1 MIRTEAIPATLAWV
15 PDAET
20 ASSFEGPCRP
30 ARVLGPARLVR
41 LTTLGGVAPEG
52 QSYRANNPA
61 GDFWFPE
68 SSFLALRRMAE
79 ADLRRQAGPRGLTP
93 GVLRERTRMY
103 LRHELRARLA
113 VRRNWTPSFDQYAL
127 MTVPTGGSVIA
138 LIGKVRR
145 QPVYSPEFV
154 GEAAARELERT
165 GLHLPGG
172 LTQYVIRLD
181 FKANAS
187 ARDWIRA
194 GLPF

>member
-1 MIRTEAIPATLAWV
+1 V

-20 ASSFEGPCRP
+20 ASSFEGPYRP

-52 QSYRANNPA
+52 QFYRPNNPA

-79 ADLRRQAGPRGLTP
+79 ADLRRQAGPRGLP
-93 GVLRERTRMY
+93 AGVLSERIRMY

-113 VRRNWTPSFDQYAL
+113 VRRNWTPSFDQFAR
-127 MTVPTGGSVIA
+127 MTVPPGGSVIA
-138 LIGKVRR
+138 LVGKVRR

-154 GEAAARELERT
+154 GEPAARELERK
-165 GLHLPGG
+165 GLNLPGG

-181 FKANAS
+181 FKANDA
-187 ARDWIRA
+187 ARSWIQA
-194 GLPF
+194 GLAF